1 MKSIIDTGVL
11 DVTKH
16 LEDRRLE
23 GGDSCPV
30 SDVIVCDNGITIS
43 GYFLNGTDATGQTC
57 KVACEGQC
65 CVGGIRTLSS
75 FGGSSTTRYAPACE
89 PYTAT
94 FGPRDGFTGS
104 VCKDGISCIGY
115 TACTDANIASI
126 FHGCNGTSS
135 CFRAGSNDGSVGNIV
150 WSCYG
155 EGSCFVIGEGG
166 SVGNV
171 TDSCFGKSSCERAGY
186 SGGYVGSITS
196 SCFQYRSCQ
205 DAGRGGG
212 YVESILDS
220 CLEENSCTDAGSNL
234 GYVGSISGSCGQVKS
249 CLKIGY
255 FGGYV
260 GSISGSCG

>member
-16 LEDRRLE
+16 LEDRHLE

-171 TDSCFGKSSCERAGY
+171 TDSCFGKSSCKSAGY
-186 SGGYVGSITS
+186 SGGEIGSIVG
-196 SCFQYRSCQ
+196 SCFQYRKQ
-205 DAGRGGG
+205 DRIFWM
-212 YVESILDS
+212 VCRINFRL
-220 CLEENSCTDAGSNL
+220 LP
-234 GYVGSISGSCGQVKS
+234 
-249 CLKIGY
+249 
-255 FGGYV
+255 
-260 GSISGSCG
+260 